1 MCVLVT
7 GANRGLG
14 KTICLSAASKL
25 QPGSVLVLLGR
36 SEEGLK
42 FTQEEILKLNSS
54 IAVYV
59 YAQFECANLDCESL
73 TNYLKGLRLPE
84 SVSDLLI
91 VHNAGTVGDPSQ
103 SCLSLSLQTASDY
116 MTLNFT
122 SAVAA
127 NSVFLDVYKSL
138 SNKTVVNISSL
149 CGILATKSLTLY
161 CAGELRPFKS
171 VLPYSYICAL
181 WKFSVTLDWKAVGIV
196 ACVVGQKVTWER
208 VAWRVFSFV

>member
-1 MCVLVT
+1 
-7 GANRGLG
+7 
-14 KTICLSAASKL
+14 
-25 QPGSVLVLLGR
+25 
-36 SEEGLK
+36 
-42 FTQEEILKLNSS
+42 
-54 IAVYV
+54 
-59 YAQFECANLDCESL
+59 L

-84 SVSDLLI
+84 SVSDLLM

-161 CAGELRPFKS
+161 CAAKAARDMLFKVMALENPQIRILNYAPGPLHTDMFNCIRDTTYDGEVKS
-171 VLPYSYICAL
+171 MFEGITPLECKTSSDKL
-181 WKFSVTLDWKAVGIV
+181 VGILV
-196 ACVVGQKVTWER
+196 QDKYKSGDHLDYFDELPK
-208 VAWRVFSFV
+208 